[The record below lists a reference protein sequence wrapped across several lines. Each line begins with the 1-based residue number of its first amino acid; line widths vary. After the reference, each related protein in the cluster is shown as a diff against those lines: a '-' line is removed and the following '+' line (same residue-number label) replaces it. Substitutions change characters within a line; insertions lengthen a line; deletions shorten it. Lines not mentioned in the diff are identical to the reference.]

1 MLQKV
6 SLKHYANVCTAKLLF
21 EVVHCVVV
29 ANVLDN
35 LANKLNFA
43 GVLALFDEVA
53 KHVAKDT
60 SKVLVASVGQKA
72 TAVC

>member
-1 MLQKV
+1 MLLGIILCNIAQMFF
-6 SLKHYANVCTAKLLF
+6 ARLLL

-29 ANVLDN
+29 ANVLYN
-35 LANKLNFA
+35 LANKIHFA
-43 GVLALFDEVA
+43 GVFALLDDVA

-60 SKVLVASVGQKA
+60 SKVLVTSVGKET